1 MKGTLAILGLLVA
14 AYAAP
19 LFANEVPLILEET
32 IQLPGGTRNWD
43 VAPTWVGEYWW
54 ISHVA
59 LNDTSSRL
67 LWGVS
72 TNETLD
78 SLDRAGRPYGH
89 LALFFDGE
97 TRPICLACTRTD
109 VPAVPWIPYSGYSI
123 VQGAV
128 LNLYDSPVERASWF
142 SRSQISVY
150 ISGESQSYVEIGAL
164 ALTSARLFP
173 APPDLT
179 NHWQGLLAR
188 GESRSWTNGSSSWIE
203 NSSFGA
209 VFDGSVDSSDFSL
222 PYGQNSYLVSTDWA
236 DFHYVA
242 VYGYSNRD
250 PAGPYS
256 TSTGVFS
263 VDEDNTFV
271 EFARITETTPNAT
284 MSPIG
289 ITSYPG
295 SGSALIAFE
304 AGDEVVGWANEIGQI
319 WERTE
324 PYAKLLTGYVLIGE
338 GTEQFLGLD
347 STNRRLDVIIA
358 ETGQIWGQTSL
369 LDSGYAEMKIIGRYH
384 NETRRLVVRYG
395 SELRIY
401 RFGEPIYT
409 DANDTRPEL
418 PQALALSAYPNP
430 FNPTT
435 MIAFDLPRAAR
446 ASLSVY
452 DLNGRLVQT
461 LFDEPRTAGHGEIA
475 FNGANLPSGIY
486 FARFVAGDFAWTQKL
501 VLLK

>member
-1 MKGTLAILGLLVA
+1 
-14 AYAAP
+14 
-19 LFANEVPLILEET
+19 
-32 IQLPGGTRNWD
+32 
-43 VAPTWVGEYWW
+43 
-54 ISHVA
+54 
-59 LNDTSSRL
+59 
-67 LWGVS
+67 
-72 TNETLD
+72 
-78 SLDRAGRPYGH
+78 
-89 LALFFDGE
+89 
-97 TRPICLACTRTD
+97 
-109 VPAVPWIPYSGYSI
+109 
-123 VQGAV
+123 
-128 LNLYDSPVERASWF
+128 
-142 SRSQISVY
+142 
-150 ISGESQSYVEIGAL
+150 
-164 ALTSARLFP
+164 
-173 APPDLT
+173 
-179 NHWQGLLAR
+179 
-188 GESRSWTNGSSSWIE
+188 
-203 NSSFGA
+203 
-209 VFDGSVDSSDFSL
+209 
-222 PYGQNSYLVSTDWA
+222 
-236 DFHYVA
+236 
-242 VYGYSNRD
+242 
-250 PAGPYS
+250 
-256 TSTGVFS
+256 
-263 VDEDNTFV
+263 
-271 EFARITETTPNAT
+271 